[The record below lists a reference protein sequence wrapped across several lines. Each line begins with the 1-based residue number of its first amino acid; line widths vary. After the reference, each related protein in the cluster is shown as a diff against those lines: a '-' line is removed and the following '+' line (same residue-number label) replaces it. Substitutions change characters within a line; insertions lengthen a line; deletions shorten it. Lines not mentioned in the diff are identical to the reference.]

1 MATITSTIKLV
12 DQMTPTLNK
21 ISKAIDRVNTQAN
34 RLGSTKT
41 WSGFNNGIHTAT
53 KSTHNLYNALR
64 RTVLLLGAL
73 RGLQGLVTVSDTMM
87 NATARLGN
95 LTKTAGETARY
106 MDAIYAAS
114 QRSRGNFMEMVN
126 SVGKLGTIAG
136 HAFDNVEEM
145 IAFTELMNKLFVIS
159 GASAAESSNAMY
171 QLTQAMA
178 AGRLQGDEMRSI
190 LENAPMLAQRIA
202 DYMGVSIGEVKQ
214 LGAEGVITADIIK
227 AALFG
232 AADDI
237 EKRYSKMPKT
247 IGQIWTQIKNHA
259 LNAFRPVIDRIQ
271 KFINSPMF
279 QKFQNMIYNIITAI
293 ANKIILLFD
302 LLETPRVQKAI
313 QAICNAFAVLWD
325 VVSWVGQ
332 LVVDVAVWICDNWSW
347 IGDIVHGVIAAL
359 LMYKAVTLAVSAAV
373 VVANIAQGISAWV
386 AGLMAG
392 QAWAW
397 VILIIIA
404 LIAVIYLGVAAWNHF
419 TGQSVSAT
427 GVLLGCIAFV
437 ISSVISL
444 FVFLWDI
451 FMSIV
456 HFIVYL
462 GKVVWQVFVDIGK
475 SIVAII
481 YNAVLFVVYCVVAA
495 VGLFFMLCGKIWDSF
510 TWLLNV
516 IGVWASNVAIGMEQL
531 CHNLPTYWEY
541 FKAAVQ
547 LKFWQIV
554 WGAGSAFNSLLKGAS
569 DLCKKMIQPFEN
581 FAQGVIDLLNSII
594 DGWNAIADKLT
605 LTLPE
610 FSLFGQKIWDEQK
623 IKLVGNGIDRLGDVS
638 WNDWGDPS
646 GINLSGVGANI
657 AAATKA
663 MNAATTG
670 PINWSTNSLPE
681 YTVDWGDWGGIS
693 ELWGSMPWESVGSIW
708 EMDNYSSLWGDLKNS
723 LDGTWDSSQ
732 YSNPVEAFK
741 TWYKRGEAFEN
752 GVGDVV
758 DGIGALISGLFGG
771 NSDVGSS
778 MQSGASSIANKV
790 GNALVPK
797 SMEDLLGGSGSPS
810 DLLGAIADNTGKG
823 AGSAANIDDTLDMA
837 EDELEL
843 LRKIAEKEVVNRF
856 TTAEIKVNMTNN
868 NNVNS
873 KMDLDGIVTH
883 LSTKLYEELGVVA
896 SGVHY

>member
-41 WSGFNNGIHTAT
+41 WSGFNNGIQTAS
-53 KSTHNLYNALR
+53 KSTHNLYNTLR

-126 SVGKLGTIAG
+126 SVGKLGTVAG

-237 EKRYSKMPKT
+237 EERYSKMPKT

-332 LVVDVAVWICDNWSW
+332 LVVDVAVWI
-347 IGDIVHGVIAAL
+347 GDIVHGVIAAL
-359 LMYKAVTLAVSAAV
+359 LMYKAVTLAVSAAA

-437 ISSVISL
+437 ISGVISL
-444 FVFLWDI
+444 FVFLWDV

-475 SIVAII
+475 SIVAIL

-510 TWLLNV
+510 TWLLGC
-516 IGVWASNVAIGMEQL
+516 IGTWGANVWAGIKQL
-531 CHNLPTYWEY
+531 CSNLVAEWNIFKFNTVARFWE
-541 FKAAVQ
+541 
-547 LKFWQIV
+547 IV
-554 WGAGSAFNSLLKGAS
+554 IGAGSAWNAMLTGAS
-569 DLCKKMIQPFEN
+569 DLCRKMIQPFEN
-581 FAQGVIDLLNSII
+581 FANGVIDLLNSII
-594 DGWNAIADKLT
+594 DGWNSLTDKMSFTIPSVSIMGKKL
-605 LTLPE
+605 
-610 FSLFGQKIWDEQK
+610 WDEKEVK
-623 IKLVGNGIDRLGDVS
+623 ILGSHVDKIGEAS
-638 WNDWGDPS
+638 WNDWADPT
-646 GINLSGVGANI
+646 GVNLGGAYVNLFN
-657 AAATKA
+657 AKA
-663 MNAATTG
+663 NGLSAEASKQDVNWHTNAM
-670 PINWSTNSLPE
+670 PE
-681 YTVDWGDWGGIS
+681 YTTDWSDWGGIG

-797 SMEDLLGGSGSPS
+797 SMEDLLGGSGSPT